1 MAAAEAARVG
11 VDAALRL
18 PLGSLL
24 RPADHII
31 LRNPWGFSEGVGT
44 STASGDHNAYDLGWW
59 RSTPLGQNGV
69 FAMEVGAYQRYF
81 AGTGGAALAEL
92 PRHSRTAV

>member
-59 RSTPLGQNGV
+59 RSTPLGQTGV
-69 FAMEVGAYQRYF
+69 FAMEVGTFQRYF
-81 AGTGGAALAEL
+81 AGTGGAA
-92 PRHSRTAV
+92 